1 MFDYIPNQLRTVKVK
16 RNKRAP
22 KDTNGRRRRRT
33 KDNES
38 NDSDREVAV
47 RSIMIRKN
55 DGSGSCSIDFGMF

>member
-16 RNKRAP
+16 RNRKAP
-22 KDTNGRRRRRT
+22 KDTHGRRRRA

-38 NDSDREVAV
+38 NDLDREVAV
-47 RSIMIRKN
+47 RSMMIRKN